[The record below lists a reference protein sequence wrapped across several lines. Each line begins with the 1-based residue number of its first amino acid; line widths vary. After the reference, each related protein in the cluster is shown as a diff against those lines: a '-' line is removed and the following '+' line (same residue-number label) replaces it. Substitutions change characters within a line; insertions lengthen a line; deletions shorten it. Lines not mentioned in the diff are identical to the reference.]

1 MHRELEQS
9 DGTYALRERSEAYR
23 GDFSG
28 ESDSLVAE
36 NAIPWD
42 ENAEIAA
49 RYAVRPEKQ
58 IWPKHQN
65 PCSETSTFVEDFI
78 D

>member
-28 ESDSLVAE
+28 ESDSLIAE

-49 RYAVRPEKQ
+49 R
-58 IWPKHQN
+58 
-65 PCSETSTFVEDFI
+65 
-78 D
+78 